1 MNKDRM
7 FPRCAS
13 DIPVRE
19 IVDRLTGNIGALC
32 EHLLPNGRREGA
44 EYCCGSV
51 RGEPGKSLGVHLTG
65 AKAGVWKDFA
75 TGQGG
80 DLLDLIAATLG
91 LDTAD
96 AIGWAKNW
104 LGVDDGAAPGPRPG
118 LTSPAEQKKPGTRNN
133 NLPFALEI
141 LRACRPA
148 PGTAVEFYLRARG
161 YMLPVPPVLQY
172 HPSLKYTPTG
182 RSFPAM
188 VASVQRGDGQ
198 ISAIHRTYLLPGGR
212 GKARVHKP
220 KMALGPI
227 GRGAVRLGPVQP
239 ALGLAEGIET
249 ALSAMQ
255 IFGIPC
261 WAALGAGMAGVEVP
275 KEAIEVQIF
284 GDNGPPG
291 HEAAQKAAEAFKH
304 QGRRVFLR
312 FPPPGFDDWN
322 SFLQSQKSEAIA

>member
-1 MNKDRM
+1 MTK
-7 FPRCAS
+7 PRSGRLPLIPAS
-13 DIPVRE
+13 DIA
-19 IVDRLTGNIGALC
+19 ALLAKRAEDLC
-32 EHLLPNGRREGA
+32 RHLLPEGYRKDS
-44 EYCCGSV
+44 EWRCGSV
-51 RGEPGKSLGVHLTG
+51 QGEAGKSLGVHLKG
-65 AKAGVWKDFA
+65 ARVGVWKDFA
-75 TGQGG
+75 TGQSG
-80 DLLDLIAATLG
+80 DPLDLIEAVLNLG
-91 LDTAD
+91 TAE
-96 AIGWAKNW
+96 AIGWAKTW
-104 LGVDDGAAPGPRPG
+104 LRIDNGTATEPRPG
-118 LTSPAEQKKPGTRNN
+118 LASPAGQKKPDTRNN

-148 PGTAVEFYLRARG
+148 PGTAAEFYLRWRRLT
-161 YMLPVPPVLQY
+161 LPVPPVLQY
-172 HPSLKYTPTG
+172 HPNLKHTPTG
-182 RSFPAM
+182 LSFQAM
-188 VASVQRGDGQ
+188 VARVQRGDGQ

-249 ALSAMQ
+249 ALSATQ
-255 IFGIPC
+255 VFDIQC

-275 KEAIEVQIF
+275 KEVIEVQIF
-284 GDNGPPG
+284 GDNGAPG

>member
-1 MNKDRM
+1 MTT
-7 FPRCAS
+7 PRSDTHARIPAS
-13 DIPVRE
+13 E
-19 IVDRLTGNIGALC
+19 IASLLAERAEDLC
-32 EHLLPNGRREGA
+32 RHLLPEGHREGA
-44 EYCCGSV
+44 EWRCGSV
-51 RGEPGKSLGVHLTG
+51 QGEAGKSLGMHLNG
-65 AKAGVWKDFA
+65 AKVGIWADFA
-75 TGQGG
+75 DGSKG
-80 DLLDLIAATLG
+80 DPLDLIEAVLN

-104 LGVDDGAAPGPRPG
+104 LGIDDGTTTEPRPG
-118 LTSPAEQKKPGTRNN
+118 LASPAGQKRPDTRNN

-148 PGTAVEFYLRARG
+148 PGTAAEFYLRWRRFT
-161 YMLPVPPVLQY
+161 LPVPPVLQY
-172 HPSLKYTPTG
+172 HPNLKHTPTG
-182 RSFPAM
+182 LSFPAM

-255 IFGIPC
+255 VFGLPC

-275 KEAIEVQIF
+275 KEVSEVQIF
-284 GDNGPPG
+284 GDNGAPG

-312 FPPPGFDDWN
+312 FPPPAFDDWN
-322 SFLQSQKSEAIA
+322 SFLQSQKSETIK